1 MPTQDQGG
9 GGGGSYNAGTNQD
22 NASGVNAG
30 PGQVI
35 ITPIAGAPQAAQAP
49 VSAASLNINAL
60 WDRDLDGVLDTDD
73 NCLETPNPGQ
83 LDVDSDGFGNACDAD
98 LNNDGAVGL
107 DDVVQMLGSLNTNAD
122 PAADLNG
129 DGFVGLDDVA
139 AALGM
144 LGSPPGPGKDPCVG
158 LTACEVE
165 SQ

>member
-1 MPTQDQGG
+1 
-9 GGGGSYNAGTNQD
+9 
-22 NASGVNAG
+22 
-30 PGQVI
+30 VI

-60 WDRDLDGVLDTDD
+60 WDRDLDGVLDTVD
-73 NCLETPNPGQ
+73 NCLETPNASQ
-83 LDVDSDGFGNACDAD
+83 LDADSDGFGNACDAD
-98 LNNDGAVGL
+98 LNNDGSVGL
-107 DDVVQMLGSLNTNAD
+107 DDIVQMLGSLNTNAD

-129 DGFVGLDDVA
+129 DGFVGLDDVG

-144 LGSPPGPGKDPCVG
+144 LGTPPGPGKDPCVG